1 MRSPRA
7 IAQDMVKA
15 ADAAIRD
22 VWEREPKEAR
32 EERVKGLVFAHF
44 CNAYARRG
52 RYDSVKDPG

>member
-15 ADAAIRD
+15 ADAAIKD

-32 EERVKGLVFAHF
+32 EEGVKALVFAHF

-52 RYDSVKDPG
+52 RYEPVKDPS

>member
-32 EERVKGLVFAHF
+32 EERVKTLVFAHF

-52 RYDSVKDPG
+52 KYESIKDPS

>member
-32 EERVKGLVFAHF
+32 EESVKALVFAHF

-52 RYDSVKDPG
+52 RYDSVKDPS

>member
-15 ADAAIRD
+15 ADAAIKD

-32 EERVKGLVFAHF
+32 EERVKTLVFAHF

-52 RYDSVKDPG
+52 RYESVKDPS

>member
-15 ADAAIRD
+15 ADAAIKD

-32 EERVKGLVFAHF
+32 EERVKTLVFAHF

-52 RYDSVKDPG
+52 KYESVKDPS

>member
-15 ADAAIRD
+15 ADAAIKD

-32 EERVKGLVFAHF
+32 EEGVKALVFAHF
-44 CNAYARRG
+44 CNSYARRG
-52 RYDSVKDPG
+52 KYESVKDPG

>member
-1 MRSPRA
+1 VRSPRA

-32 EERVKGLVFAHF
+32 EERVKTLVFAHF

-52 RYDSVKDPG
+52 KYESIKDPS

>member
-32 EERVKGLVFAHF
+32 EERVKALVFAHF

-52 RYDSVKDPG
+52 RYEQVKDPS

>member
-15 ADAAIRD
+15 ADAAIKE

-32 EERVKGLVFAHF
+32 EEGLKAVVFAHF
-44 CNAYARRG
+44 CNAYARRAN
-52 RYDSVKDPG
+52 YESTKVTD

>member
-1 MRSPRA
+1 M

-32 EERVKGLVFAHF
+32 EERVKALVFAHF

-52 RYDSVKDPG
+52 KYESVKDPS

>member
-15 ADAAIRD
+15 ADAAIKD
-22 VWEREPKEAR
+22 VWEREPREPR
-32 EERVKGLVFAHF
+32 EEGVKALVFAHF

-52 RYDSVKDPG
+52 KYESVKDPS

>member
-32 EERVKGLVFAHF
+32 EERVKALVFAHF

-52 RYDSVKDPG
+52 KYESVKDPS